1 LLILSFRSSFC
12 IGSRWAPR
20 RLSLRTFFPSRNA
33 LLLLSAQ
40 IFPVIFVIPRMRFL
54 GGFDGIGGHPQLT
67 LVVAQQNSFFL
78 VLDIERFLLQLQV
91 QLSLLNIIQQGV
103 ATREKSLEAAQR
115 AYQDGLNETSN
126 TNYDEEAER
135 QKALDALDK
144 LKDDMQSKE
153 RLYDDAVYA
162 LRIFKKYTYPNT
174 LTDKE
179 NKLIQTRLNYE
190 KIKVSTASKVVQ
202 KENEI
207 NKIENE
213 LRKSKKELERIE
225 SYLPMMEIK
234 APVDGILVYGD
245 IGRQR
250 ERSIEIELGM
260 EVKRKRVVA
269 TIPEMENLIVNFEL
283 PEQFLHRV
291 EVGSKAFISPDA
303 MPTLK
308 LLGKVDE
315 IAVVPVNQISWDRTS
330 PKVYHSVIALDAQSE
345 DFVSGMNV
353 QVEIVEDTI
362 VDAVNVPVEAVFE
375 EEGEYYV
382 FLKSGSKASKKV
394 VELGKSND
402 QYVHIVEGL
411 EEGDL
416 VYLFSPYELAAS
428 E

>member
-1 LLILSFRSSFC
+1 
-12 IGSRWAPR
+12 
-20 RLSLRTFFPSRNA
+20 
-33 LLLLSAQ
+33 
-40 IFPVIFVIPRMRFL
+40 M
-54 GGFDGIGGHPQLT
+54 
-67 LVVAQQNSFFL
+67 
-78 VLDIERFLLQLQV
+78 
-91 QLSLLNIIQQGV
+91 
-103 ATREKSLEAAQR
+103 
-115 AYQDGLNETSN
+115 
-126 TNYDEEAER
+126 
-135 QKALDALDK
+135 
-144 LKDDMQSKE
+144 
-153 RLYDDAVYA
+153 
-162 LRIFKKYTYPNT
+162 
-174 LTDKE
+174 
-179 NKLIQTRLNYE
+179 
-190 KIKVSTASKVVQ
+190 VQ

-225 SYLPMMEIK
+225 GYLPMMEIK

-250 ERSIEIELGM
+250 DRSIEIELGM

-330 PKVYHSVIALDAQSE
+330 PKVYHSVIALDAQNE

-382 FLKSGSKASKKV
+382 FLKSGSKAAKKV